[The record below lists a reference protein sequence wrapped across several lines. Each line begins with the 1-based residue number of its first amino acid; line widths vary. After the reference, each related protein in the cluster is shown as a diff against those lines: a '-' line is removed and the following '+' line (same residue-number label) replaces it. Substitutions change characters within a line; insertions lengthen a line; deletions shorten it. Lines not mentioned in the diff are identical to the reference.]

1 MLERTP
7 GTWRL
12 RVFTGRDAAGR
23 PVQVTRTFKG
33 TKRQAQSALAR
44 FVSDVESG
52 QAPLTRDTTTVAE
65 LLDSYIEDQVALLQ
79 PGTVRGYR
87 DKSRRLKASLGPVR
101 LTKLTAQQ
109 LDRTYRSWLTEG
121 LSPATVHHCHAL
133 LSAAVHQAVRWG
145 IVATAVTDKASPPP
159 LRARTPSAASPAT
172 VRKLIEVAEESRS
185 HVLGAAI
192 ALAAVTGCRRG
203 ELCGLRW
210 SDLELETGRIWV
222 RRAVKHGLDHRQL
235 VVGPTK
241 THADRCLT
249 LDPLAMAVLITHRE
263 RVEGIA
269 NQVGTTLPPYAYILS
284 DEPDSA
290 VPLKPDSLSQAFRR
304 VAERVGVNIRFHDL
318 RHFSATQ
325 LIGAGTDVRTVA
337 GRLGHADPSTT
348 LRVYSHALAD
358 RDKAAAQVLGE
369 LLFRPSAEPR
379 TPGSLPTPP

>member
-1 MLERTP
+1 L
-7 GTWRL
+7 
-12 RVFTGRDAAGR
+12 
-23 PVQVTRTFKG
+23 TRTSKG
-33 TKRQAQSALAR
+33 GKRQAQSALAK

-52 QAPLTRDTTTVAE
+52 QAPLTRDTTTVAD
-65 LLDSYIEDQVALLQ
+65 LLDRYIEDQVALLQ

-87 DKSRRLKASLGPVR
+87 DKARRLKVSLGPVR
-101 LTKLTAQQ
+101 LTKLTAQR
-109 LDRTYRSWLTEG
+109 LDRTYRSWLAEG

-133 LSAAVHQAVRWG
+133 LSAAVHQAVRWD
-145 IVATAVTDKASPPP
+145 IVATAVTEKASPPP
-159 LRARTPSAASPAT
+159 LRVRTPAAASPAT
-172 VRKLIEVAEESRS
+172 VRKLIEAAEESRS

-210 SDLELETGRIWV
+210 SDLDLETGRIWV

-249 LDPLAMAVLITHRE
+249 LDPLALAVLMTHRE
-263 RVEGIA
+263 RVEEIA
-269 NQVGTTLPPYAYILS
+269 SQVGTILGPDGYILS
-284 DEPDSA
+284 VAPDSA
-290 VPLKPDSLSQAFRR
+290 QPLKPDSLGQAFRR
-304 VAERVGVNIRFHDL
+304 VAERAGVKIRFHDL

-348 LRVYSHALAD
+348 LRVYSHAIAD
-358 RDKAAAQVLGE
+358 RDKAAAQVIGE
-369 LLFRPSAEPR
+369 LLFRPSGEPANA
-379 TPGSLPTPP
+379 GSSPTPP

>member
-12 RVFTGRDAAGR
+12 RVFTGRDAVGR

-33 TKRQAQSALAR
+33 TKRQAQSALAN
-44 FVSDVESG
+44 FVADVERG
-52 QAPLTRDTTTVAE
+52 QAPMAPSTITVAD
-65 LLDSYIEDQVALLQ
+65 LLDRYIEEQVEVLQ

-87 DKSRRLKASLGPVR
+87 DKAKRLKASLGTVK
-101 LTKLTAQQ
+101 LTKLAAQQ
-109 LDRTYRSWLTEG
+109 LDRAYRAWLAED

-145 IVATAVTDKASPPP
+145 IVGSAVTDKATPPP
-159 LRARTPSAASPAT
+159 LRARTPISVSPGT
-172 VRKLIEVAEESRS
+172 VRKLIDAAEESRS
-185 HVLGAAI
+185 QVLGAAI

-210 SDLELETGRIWV
+210 SDLDLETGRIWV
-222 RRAVKHGLDHRQL
+222 RRAVKHGLDHRQV

-241 THADRCLT
+241 THADRRLA
-249 LDPLAMAVLITHRE
+249 LDRLALAVLAKHRE
-263 RVEGIA
+263 RIEEIA
-269 NQVGTTLPPYAYILS
+269 SKLDVTVLPDGYILS
-284 DEPDSA
+284 AEADCA
-290 VPLKPDSLSQAFRR
+290 QPLKPDSLGQAFRR

-348 LRVYSHALAD
+348 LRVYSHAIAD

-369 LLFRPSAEPR
+369 LLFGIPAS
-379 TPGSLPTPP
+379 

>member
-12 RVFTGRDAAGR
+12 RVFTGRDGAGR

-33 TKRQAQSALAR
+33 TKRQAQSALAK

-65 LLDSYIEDQVALLQ
+65 LLDRYIEDQMAVLQ

-87 DKSRRLKASLGPVR
+87 DKARRLSTSLGPVR

-145 IVATAVTDKASPPP
+145 IVAAPITDNASPPP
-159 LRARTPSAASPAT
+159 LRARTAATTSPAT
-172 VRKLIEVAEESRS
+172 IRKLIETAEESRS

-210 SDLELETGRIWV
+210 SDLDLETGRIWV

-241 THADRCLT
+241 THADRCIT
-249 LDPLAMAVLITHRE
+249 LDPLALAVLMAHRE
-263 RVEGIA
+263 RVDEIA
-269 NQVGTTLPPYAYILS
+269 SQVGTVLPPDAYILS
-284 DEPDSA
+284 VEPDSTQ
-290 VPLKPDSLSQAFRR
+290 PLKPDSLGQAFRR

-337 GRLGHADPSTT
+337 SRLGHADPSTT
-348 LRVYSHALAD
+348 LRVYSHAIAD

-369 LLFRPSAEPR
+369 LLFRPPGEP
-379 TPGSLPTPP
+379 PAGPLPSRP